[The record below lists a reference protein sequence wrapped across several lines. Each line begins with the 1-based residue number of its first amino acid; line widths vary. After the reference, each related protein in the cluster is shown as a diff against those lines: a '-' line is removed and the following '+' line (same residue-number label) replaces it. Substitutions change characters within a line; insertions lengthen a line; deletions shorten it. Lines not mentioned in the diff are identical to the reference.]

1 MPRSVIKRKV
11 NKASKA
17 QRKRWTRTRI
27 VRAIENS
34 SDYVPEDLHVEYFK
48 NLPDENLPELDIQ
61 VEDPVTLPKLNGNRI
76 VDISFI
82 FTQMDVLQTHNQ
94 QCQVWSQASS
104 EIIKN
109 GFKKAVISEQNYDA
123 ASLQRWRSHKPN
135 PTQEE
140 TVQVSSEQHGYE
152 RQPPQDDL
160 DQIPPSHK
168 KAPMQVTSTAPDLQP
183 STSELIP
190 ESNVS
195 FEAILLKTVNKRN
208 SENLIRK
215 PKRKVC
221 NGAEVV
227 TSKDV
232 LQRLE
237 QLDKMKNKS
246 KPKKPPVV
254 EEITSDEEDENE
266 VLTESEEEVNMNFV
280 EEFEE
285 MEQDLENVTKQ
296 VNDIEIDDWVLVKF
310 PGKKSVKHYVGQI
323 ISISEDCITVKFARK
338 SSFLKKKSVFSFP
351 SVEDCS
357 IVFDFDIVSVLP
369 VPSIGQR
376 GEITFEISFDSY
388 NI

>member
-1 MPRSVIKRKV
+1 MDSDKRYSIKGKNHLRLSCYRKKKRKINEGLLNWQ
-11 NKASKA
+11 NKNF
-17 QRKRWTRTRI
+17 T
-27 VRAIENS
+27 NS
-34 SDYVPEDLHVEYFK
+34 INLHESNTIDSRRNISVD
-48 NLPDENLPELDIQ
+48 NSLDQ
-61 VEDPVTLPKLNGNRI
+61 SP
-76 VDISFI
+76 
-82 FTQMDVLQTHNQ
+82 
-94 QCQVWSQASS
+94 S
-104 EIIKN
+104 ET
-109 GFKKAVISEQNYDA
+109 
-123 ASLQRWRSHKPN
+123 SLQRWRSHKQN

-152 RQPPQDDL
+152 HQPPQDDL
-160 DQIPPSHK
+160 DQIPPSHEE
-168 KAPMQVTSTAPDLQP
+168 APMQVTSTAPDLQP
-183 STSELIP
+183 STSEPIP

-232 LQRLE
+232 LQRFE

-285 MEQDLENVTKQ
+285 MEQD
-296 VNDIEIDDWVLVKF
+296 
-310 PGKKSVKHYVGQI
+310 
-323 ISISEDCITVKFARK
+323 
-338 SSFLKKKSVFSFP
+338 
-351 SVEDCS
+351 
-357 IVFDFDIVSVLP
+357 
-369 VPSIGQR
+369 
-376 GEITFEISFDSY
+376 
-388 NI
+388 